1 MVLIIK
7 KKNAKKEIESF
18 LEKKSKPVSK
28 GNLSAHFGKLK
39 RNLDGLEYQ
48 LGKRKN
54 EDWFFSG
61 Y

>member
-18 LEKKSKPVSK
+18 LENKSKPISK

-48 LGKRKN
+48 LEKRKN
-54 EDWFFSG
+54 ED
-61 Y
+61 

>member
-18 LEKKSKPVSK
+18 LEKKEKSVSK
-28 GNLSAHFGKLK
+28 GNLSVHFGKLK

-48 LGKRKN
+48 LEKRKN
-54 EDWFFSG
+54 ED
-61 Y
+61 